1 MKQQRKTSVI
11 ICIAVLLAAVIG
23 LTVYTSTRLKSP
35 VTEEISVE
43 NNAAVDSAAIRA
55 LSYDIDMKLDTEKER
70 LEQTVF
76 MDIVNKSGDEDFSSL
91 YIQNMPMR
99 RTFCIR

>member
-1 MKQQRKTSVI
+1 MFDSHFITVIKATLLKCTQEEKPMKQQRKTSVI

-35 VTEEISVE
+35 GTEANNAE

-55 LSYDIDMKLDTEKER
+55 L
-70 LEQTVF
+70 
-76 MDIVNKSGDEDFSSL
+76 
-91 YIQNMPMR
+91 PM
-99 RTFCIR
+99 TST